1 MRRCPSPLVSMK
13 VPWVRFSPTARPM
26 AMGVSLSL
34 RSWKTSAG
42 YGVAGCEPG
51 STVAVEVV
59 AVDFLEVGDDA
70 AVDFEC

>member
-13 VPWVRFSPTARPM
+13 VPCVRFSPTERPM

-42 YGVAGCEPG
+42 MV
-51 STVAVEVV
+51 
-59 AVDFLEVGDDA
+59 LRA
-70 AVDFEC
+70 ARPREHCSCQSRRRGFS